1 MRRMCG
7 PRSKLSRTF
16 WPMIAG
22 TLGIAGIPGS
32 AGLFS
37 KVAMLWRAYQ
47 TSGAYWLVGVVTAF
61 ITSFYMFRLWF
72 MTFTGEYRGAEA
84 PAHAPVE
91 PVTTHE
97 SQAGS
102 GAHDGL
108 PVHGGIHE
116 SLIVMAVS

>member
-47 TSGAYWLVGVVTAF
+47 ASWAYWLVGVVTAF
-61 ITSFYMFRLWF
+61 LTSFYMFRLMY
-72 MTFTGEYRGAEA
+72 MTFAGEYRGVTSDHSIVQEQA
-84 PAHAPVE
+84 PARSRPSAA
-91 PVTTHE
+91 
-97 SQAGS
+97 QA
-102 GAHDGL
+102 H
-108 PVHGGIHE
+108 HGIHE
-116 SLIVMAVS
+116 SPRVMLIPLAILAF